1 MDTTVSIMN
10 VKQPLQLRKQVFIQD
25 RKRTEPQILAMGHP
39 WCEKVYLEPIAYLG
53 MQYNDR
59 NSNHLKNVGLP
70 L

>member
-25 RKRTEPQILAMGHP
+25 RKRTELQILAMGHS
-39 WCEKVYLEPIAYLG
+39 WCKKVCLECIAYVG
-53 MQYNDR
+53 KQHNNI